1 MKMKHKIDQKD
12 QKVIS
17 DLEVVCEAFS
27 KEFPH
32 QKKFEQV
39 LPAFK
44 RLIDEAGESTIV
56 FHPTQKEID
65 STIQKLMD
73 EQGMSKEQAQEAL
86 NDSLP
91 TPIFMYSRADSSFVM
106 SYEHKDSWLQVPTL
120 DLGLM
125 AFSLVNERELEF
137 KERSVESLDAT
148 DLINAMQDKAKKT
161 REEVIRLNL
170 NLLASNILMPNSY
183 NKEVT
188 DKALNNLKDT
198 LNVNK
203 DEELEKILTDYENFW
218 EKLNSII
225 RKNSGKEISIN
236 TIVDK

>member
-39 LPAFK
+39 LPSFK
-44 RLIDEAGESTIV
+44 RLIDEAGESTII
-56 FHPTQKEID
+56 FHPSQKEID
-65 STIQKLMD
+65 STIQKLVD
-73 EQGMSKEQAQEAL
+73 EKGISKEQAEKEL
-86 NDSLP
+86 DDNLP

-106 SYEHKDSWLQVPTL
+106 SYEHKDTWLQVPTL

-125 AFSLVNERELEF
+125 VFSLLVERKLEF
-137 KERSVESLDAT
+137 RERSVESLDVT
-148 DLINAMQDKAKKT
+148 DLINAMQEKAKNTK
-161 REEVIRLNL
+161 EEVIRLNL

-183 NKEVT
+183 NKEIT
-188 DKALNNLKDT
+188 DKALTNLKDT
-198 LNVNK
+198 LHMNK
-203 DEELEKILTDYENFW
+203 DEELEQILTDYDNFW
-218 EKLNSII
+218 EKINSLI